1 MKRLVVLTVLFVALS
16 AGQVHRMPS
25 SYKNGVKWEFGTDI
39 FRDVLARSNVDQAP
53 AVSIVY
59 KNKPIV
65 PVIRKEPVV
74 ATVYKKTP
82 VVPDVYQKKF
92 VLHKQ
97 EPVVQNIR
105 KQQSAV
111 FKARSVASNIYKSE
125 PVVQN
130 VYKQQAAVPIVRKEH
145 SVVSNI
151 YRSQPIRPIVHHQQE
166 SPHHFVVSRV
176 LPADS
181 QKKLEHHVWN
191 YQYNPHHSITRGNA
205 HVVAHN

>member
-1 MKRLVVLTVLFVALS
+1 MNMRLEDLVEFQVGSPQFRIKESATDAATTYKFYSQNDLEEDLTGVELVTEEAKQIATTDEVTTVAPGDL
-16 AGQVHRMPS
+16 
-25 SYKNGVKWEFGTDI
+25 
-39 FRDVLARSNVDQAP
+39 
-53 AVSIVY
+53 
-59 KNKPIV
+59 
-65 PVIRKEPVV
+65 
-74 ATVYKKTP
+74 
-82 VVPDVYQKKF
+82 
-92 VLHKQ
+92 
-97 EPVVQNIR
+97 
-105 KQQSAV
+105 V
-111 FKARSVASNIYKSE
+111 FSLISGRA
-125 PVVQN
+125 
-130 VYKQQAAVPIVRKEH
+130 PIVRKEH